1 MAGRRK
7 KRREILTYI
16 ALSIG
21 IIIVLAPVFYMVMV
35 ALTPHDLLFDRI
47 IPERVSFK
55 NLLEVFSTDK
65 IVLPYRNSFIISSLT
80 ALITLFLASIAA
92 YGLSRFKFKMS
103 GMFIVMILFTQII
116 PMEILV
122 LSYFPFL
129 KTAGLM
135 DTWLALVL
143 VDTTLTLPFCIL
155 ILKSIFDSIPK
166 EIEDAAKVDGCSS
179 FKTFTR
185 ITLPLSWGGM
195 LAAGIF
201 AFLMAWQEFV
211 YGLTFTASLDARPIT
226 VALNLLIGHYVVSW
240 EELMATSFLTAL
252 PLLVVF
258 AIFQGVFV
266 RGMIAGGVKG

>member
-1 MAGRRK
+1 MARTRK
-7 KRREILTYI
+7 KRSEILTYI

-21 IIIVLAPVFYMVMV
+21 ILIVLAPVFYMIMV

-47 IPERVSFK
+47 IPERISFK
-55 NLLEVFSTDK
+55 NLLEVFSTDD
-65 IVLPYRNSFIISSLT
+65 IVLPYRNSFVISSLT
-80 ALITLFLASIAA
+80 ALITLLLASIAA
-92 YGLSRFKFKMS
+92 YGFSRFKFRLS

-135 DTWLALVL
+135 DTWVGLIL

-155 ILKSIFDSIPK
+155 ILKTMFDGIPK
-166 EIEDAAKVDGCSS
+166 EIEEAAKIDGCSS
-179 FKTFTR
+179 FKTF
-185 ITLPLSWGGM
+185 ITITIPLSWGGL

-211 YGLTFTASLDARPIT
+211 YGLTFTASLQARPIT
-226 VALNLLIGHYVVSW
+226 VALNLLVGHYIVS
-240 EELMATSFLTAL
+240 S
-252 PLLVVF
+252 V
-258 AIFQGVFV
+258 FQGVFV
-266 RGMIAGGVKG
+266 RGLIAGGVKG